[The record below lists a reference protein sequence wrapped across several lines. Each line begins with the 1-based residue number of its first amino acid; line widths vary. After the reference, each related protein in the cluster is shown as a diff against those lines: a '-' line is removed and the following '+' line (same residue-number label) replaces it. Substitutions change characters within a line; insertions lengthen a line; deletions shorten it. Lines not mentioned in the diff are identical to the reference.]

1 MAAPEAL
8 VASRAEYLATVRA
21 RLGVNAEW
29 SKVDERERVRERR
42 RKKRK
47 GGGDDDNGEGVE
59 RDAAPAVMLGRGS
72 DDDDGDGI
80 GRDGV
85 ASNNSG
91 DDDGTALDLQA
102 QEDLAL
108 ALIRGK

>member
-47 GGGDDDNGEGVE
+47 GGGDDDNEEGVE
-59 RDAAPAVMLGRGS
+59 RDAAPTVMLGRGS
-72 DDDDGDGI
+72 DDDDGI

-85 ASNNSG
+85 ASDESG
-91 DDDGTALDLQA
+91 TTVGNRYTVCL
-102 QEDLAL
+102 
-108 ALIRGK
+108 KFS

>member
-1 MAAPEAL
+1 M
-8 VASRAEYLATVRA
+8 RA

-72 DDDDGDGI
+72 DDDDGI

-85 ASNNSG
+85 ASDDSG
-91 DDDGTALDLQA
+91 DDDGTAVDLQA